1 MCADHLEDL
10 FIQCQETSSFTVP
23 SQDHCHHDSLFRSVS
38 CVKFVLKRELSRSNS
53 PFRSWA
59 RGLGIATLT
68 MHHGTVFGDGLFVC
82 VPCNSPKLHCQP
94 RYYQVSSATL
104 EWPIA
109 VDGYSLEENLSNL
122 RNTVHQAGK

>member
-68 MHHGTVFGDGLFVC
+68 MHHGTVLGTGFLFAFPKT
-82 VPCNSPKLHCQP
+82 VPWCIVNLAFTRFLAQLWNGPLLLMGILWRKIC
-94 RYYQVSSATL
+94 
-104 EWPIA
+104 PI
-109 VDGYSLEENLSNL
+109 
-122 RNTVHQAGK
+122 